1 MLLDIQKL
9 ISYYMLEVVNYSACR
24 GMAGREFLCKGKFNS
39 WFVQLPQLKKNLW
52 EDRKNINSGCDFWN
66 HEHMVYF

>member
-9 ISYYMLEVVNYSACR
+9 ISYYMLEVINYSAYR

-39 WFVQLPQLKKNLW
+39 WFAQLSQFKKILW
-52 EDRKNINSGCDFWN
+52 EDREKILTSETMDR
-66 HEHMVYF
+66 